1 MNIAFLED
9 NLAFAQDVIV
19 ALTSA
24 GHRVQHFLSG
34 RECLKVVSGE
44 QFDLCVLDWE
54 VPDMSGFEVLA
65 SLRLKGNVP
74 PVIFLTGRDAEEDI
88 VKVMDAGADDYIV
101 KPPNL
106 NVLVARVNAH
116 LRRSQGN
123 LHQEQVVS
131 YGELSVDFSKRK
143 FSLSGL
149 AVKLTEKETELALYL
164 FGQVGVLLSR
174 AHLTKVVWGTSPDI
188 DTRTID
194 VHISHLRSKLNLLP
208 QHGWRLVSV
217 YHQGYRLERLD

>member
-19 ALTSA
+19 ALTNA

-34 RECLKVVSGE
+34 RDCLKRVSSE
-44 QFDLCVLDWE
+44 KFDLCVFDWE

-88 VKVMDAGADDYIV
+88 VKVMDSGADDYIV

-106 NVLVARVNAH
+106 IVLVARLPAQLTHSNWAVSQCNR
-116 LRRSQGN
+116 LR
-123 LHQEQVVS
+123 LHP
-131 YGELSVDFSKRK
+131 
-143 FSLSGL
+143 
-149 AVKLTEKETELALYL
+149 
-164 FGQVGVLLSR
+164 LL
-174 AHLTKVVWGTSPDI
+174 
-188 DTRTID
+188 
-194 VHISHLRSKLNLLP
+194 
-208 QHGWRLVSV
+208 
-217 YHQGYRLERLD
+217 